1 MIKFIIKEYV
11 FMNKIKDFFINLF
24 RINKELNIE
33 EEQQL
38 IKEIYKKIKES

>member
-1 MIKFIIKEYV
+1 
-11 FMNKIKDFFINLF
+11 MNKIKDFFINLF
-24 RINKELNIE
+24 RINKELNVE

>member
-1 MIKFIIKEYV
+1 
-11 FMNKIKDFFINLF
+11 MNKIKDFFINLF